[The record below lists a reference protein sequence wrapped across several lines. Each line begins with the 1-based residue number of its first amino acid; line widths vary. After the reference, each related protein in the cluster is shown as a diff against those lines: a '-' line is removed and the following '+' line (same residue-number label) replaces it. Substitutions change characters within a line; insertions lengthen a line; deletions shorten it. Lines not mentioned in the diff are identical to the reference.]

1 MKPAKNRFATFLPL
15 LLVSLLAFPDRAL
28 AVPPPDFLFSIGSQI
43 AYVFSFIAILVS
55 ASFGVV
61 YQYLQVKYHAFK
73 PHPVRFFLV
82 LLLISTLSIG
92 AAYWYNT
99 HQQEVEYM
107 NWLEESEAH
116 AIEVEEPEE
125 ELEVEPEEPEEP
137 VSDFWDLNKD
147 TALSISNTDFQSL
160 IDSGR
165 SDYLVLDARENLEF
179 GYGRF
184 PGSTHLRYADIKAD
198 LTDGLPE
205 DKFIYVLCWS
215 GIRGE
220 ETAQLL
226 RDQGFVAIYLEEGAD
241 GWVSDFGGDWEGTV
255 KFSSVYPD
263 SDYAITFTT
272 EQTKQK
278 VSEGVILVDA
288 REPEKIAVS
297 TIDSYEMPIMYTVTD
312 ELEAMYAQI
321 PPGSRVIT
329 ICDEYTNCFM
339 AKIVGV
345 ELAIRGATFLGRY
358 NKPWEY

>member
-1 MKPAKNRFATFLPL
+1 MRLGKNKFIAFLPL
-15 LLVSLLAFPDRAL
+15 LIVGLIAFPSKSL

-43 AYVFSFIAILVS
+43 AYVFSFVAIVVS
-55 ASFGVV
+55 AGFGVI

-73 PHPVRFFLV
+73 PHPVRFFLA
-82 LLLISTLSIG
+82 LLLISVLSIG

-107 NWLEESEAH
+107 NWLEESEAN
-116 AIEVEEPEE
+116 AIEIEEPEE
-125 ELEVEPEEPEEP
+125 EPEVVLEEP

-147 TALSISNTDFQSL
+147 AALSISNTDFQAL
-160 IDSGR
+160 LNSGR
-165 SDYLVLDARENLEF
+165 SDYLVLDARENLEH

-184 PGSTHLRYADIKAD
+184 PGSTHLRYADIKVG
-198 LTDGLPE
+198 LTDDLPE
-205 DKFIYVLCWS
+205 EKFIYVLCWS

-220 ETAQLL
+220 ETAELL

-241 GWVSDFGGDWEGTV
+241 GWVTDFGGTWEGTI

-263 SDYAITFTT
+263 SDYAITYDT
-272 EQTKQK
+272 EQTRQK

-288 REPEKIAVS
+288 REPEKIAAS
-297 TIDSYEMPIMYTVTD
+297 TIDSYDMPIMYTITD

-345 ELAIRGATFLGRY
+345 ELAIRGSEFLGRY